1 MSFWTY
7 EQSSRAALAPAA
19 DCWSHPVAHATP
31 LVAGMPGAP
40 TLASSRRRARC
51 RRRRDSLLSRAVLL
65 MPLVLGLL
73 AALAPAGADL
83 EWSAPADCPPREAVE
98 ASAAALLGRP
108 LATGDPGTRV
118 RARAVVTRE
127 AQGFRL
133 DLELHSDAGRD
144 RRSLRDRRCQVLADA
159 AAEILATAVDPRL
172 GAGVPP
178 ALPPEPDRTWREGP
192 APSDMSPQTFPPEPA
207 PPPAPEPAPPTAPSP
222 TAPADPLEPPQP
234 APVAAPPAAPPDRL
248 RGSLRLSG
256 VFDQGGLPG
265 PTGGLTA
272 AFGVMRRAWRLELG
286 VLGLI
291 PRDTRP
297 DPDRPPGAR
306 LSLWT
311 GFIRGCGVA
320 RLRPR
325 LELAGC
331 GGLEIGALLGAG
343 LGVDDARTR
352 AQPWLAAVVG
362 PELAWPVGRRV
373 ALTLGVDAVVAI
385 LRPLFVVAG
394 GPVFRAHPAAFRA
407 TLGVQLRIP

>member
-1 MSFWTY
+1 
-7 EQSSRAALAPAA
+7 
-19 DCWSHPVAHATP
+19 
-31 LVAGMPGAP
+31 
-40 TLASSRRRARC
+40 
-51 RRRRDSLLSRAVLL
+51 VLFT
-65 MPLVLGLL
+65 PLVLGLL

-98 ASAAALLGRP
+98 DSAAALLGRP
-108 LATGDPGTRV
+108 LASGEPGTRV

-178 ALPPEPDRTWREGP
+178 ALPPEPDGTWREGP
-192 APSDMSPQTFPPEPA
+192 APSDMSPETA
-207 PPPAPEPAPPTAPSP
+207 APEPAPLPAPP
-222 TAPADPLEPPQP
+222 PPAAPADPLEPPPP
-234 APVAAPPAAPPDRL
+234 APVPTPPVTAPPAAPPDRL
-248 RGSLRLSG
+248 RGSLRLAG

-286 VLGLI
+286 VLGLV

-311 GFIRGCGVA
+311 GSVRGCGVA

-331 GGLEIGALLGAG
+331 GGLEIGALLGTG

-362 PELAWPVGRRV
+362 TELAWPVGRRV